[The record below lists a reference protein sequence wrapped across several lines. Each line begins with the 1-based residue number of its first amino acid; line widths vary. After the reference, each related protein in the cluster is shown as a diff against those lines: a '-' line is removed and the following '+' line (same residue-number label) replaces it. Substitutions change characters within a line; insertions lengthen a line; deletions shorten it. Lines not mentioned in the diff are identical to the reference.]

1 MQPKVDRAP
10 LMRLQPESEA
20 AKEHLKGIQRE
31 NEVDREH
38 QIRIQRASEAARE
51 LLEGLHQESR
61 EGGQRTPDVAATGK
75 RSEAKPSEVPAPAKP
90 EAAPQAAKKG
100 FFSRLWGS
108 KKAPAAP
115 VQETKPAAAEGGRKT
130 PPVPASEKPGM
141 KDGTTDVPMEG
152 KKSENNMFNI
162 FPSGL

>member
-1 MQPKVDRAP
+1 M
-10 LMRLQPESEA
+10 
-20 AKEHLKGIQRE
+20 
-31 NEVDREH
+31 
-38 QIRIQRASEAARE
+38 
-51 LLEGLHQESR
+51 
-61 EGGQRTPDVAATGK
+61 TPVEIL
-75 RSEAKPSEVPAPAKP
+75 RVPFR
-90 EAAPQAAKKG
+90 AAPQAAKRG

-130 PPVPASEKPGM
+130 PPVPASEKPEM

-162 FPSGL
+162 FPSGGRNTPDVPAVQQPDATGAHPEGKKSGQSTPTGPPEVRADGKDAAVVPPTEKPSGEHPDVPGAAAKPE